1 MSVLLGYFTQGLDDV
16 FRERYAV
23 EPVRRP
29 ADRGR
34 FCGVSQRLA
43 VAQRHRLHRAK
54 DRLEGSTEAI
64 MADRGRKL
72 SAVRDA
78 RKARPWKRKL
88 TERKKEEKLA
98 VVGETDASSAEAQL
112 ARNSRPGG
120 DEHRT
125 GGSERSPHL
134 PCECG
139 SVQEFTGDSG
149 GSLQRCHRH
158 LECPAFRIQKTS
170 IPEFSDGA
178 GR

>member
-1 MSVLLGYFTQGLDDV
+1 V
-16 FRERYAV
+16 
-23 EPVRRP
+23 
-29 ADRGR
+29 AD
-34 FCGVSQRLA
+34 F
-43 VAQRHRLHRAK
+43 VAYHNDLRLHSAIGCVAPK

-88 TERKKEEKLA
+88 SERKKEEKLA

-125 GGSERSPHL
+125 GGSERSPTCL
-134 PCECG
+134 
-139 SVQEFTGDSG
+139 
-149 GSLQRCHRH
+149 
-158 LECPAFRIQKTS
+158 AN
-170 IPEFSDGA
+170 A
-178 GR
+178 G